1 MICNRVW
8 RVWDRWVGGIEFDLV
23 FCPGINSS
31 RVDAIVTHIV
41 FREFF
46 RLVQD
51 ELRLRDAPLR
61 RWPLL
66 IHRLLY
72 YRLIMYLEGR
82 IYRNPRIAL
91 AAVSKLTGEE
101 LTSHFGRKDVT
112 VIPNGVDLDR
122 FNVAERLRR
131 REKVR
136 EGLQIARDEF
146 VVLFIGNDWKKKGL
160 SYLLEAIAS
169 MGDLPVRLIVAGRDN
184 RFGYDLKIRQ
194 LGLVERILFLEPSSD
209 VMQFYA
215 AADVYAGPTLH
226 DSFALP
232 PIEAMAC
239 GLPIITTSHNGGA
252 QIVDD
257 GINGFVLSDPKDARA
272 LAKLLRELYEGP
284 DMRSR
289 IAQAAARTAQDYPWE
304 RNGAEGWNFIQRAVG
319 QKLRSSKD
327 VNPR

>member
-1 MICNRVW
+1 MICNRLW
-8 RVWDRWVGGIEFDLV
+8 RFWDRWVRGIDYDLV

-61 RWPLL
+61 RWPPL

-101 LTSHFGRKDVT
+101 LTAHFGREDVT
-112 VIPNGVDLDR
+112 VIPNGVDLAR
-122 FNVAERLRR
+122 FNVGERVRR
-131 REKVR
+131 REEVR
-136 EGLQIARDEF
+136 GTLRIEPDEF
-146 VVLFIGNDWKKKGL
+146 VLLFIGNDWKKKGL
-160 SYLLEAIAS
+160 SYLLEAAAS
-169 MGDLPVRLIVAGRDN
+169 LRDLPVRVIVAGRDN
-184 RFGYDLKIRQ
+184 RLGYDSQIER
-194 LGLVERILFLEPSSD
+194 LGLRERILFLNLASD
-209 VMQFYA
+209 VMGFYA

-239 GLPIITTSHNGGA
+239 GLPVITTSHNGGA
-252 QIVDD
+252 QIVED
-257 GINGFVLSDPKDARA
+257 GANGFVLSDPKDTHT
-272 LAKLLRELYEGP
+272 LAGLLKMLYEQP
-284 DMRSR
+284 DKRS
-289 IAQAAARTAQDYPWE
+289 QVGEAAARTAQEYTWE
-304 RNGAEGWNFIQRAVG
+304 RNATEGWKFL
-319 QKLRSSKD
+319 QKAFERKQSKSGIHD
-327 VNPR
+327 